1 MIKNPDNTSS
11 EKNPVGRFMVAAGAV
26 IELQNTG
33 KILIIQR
40 DNKIDWHAGDWEI
53 CYGRIAQF
61 EDLKTGLKREVA
73 EEVGIKDIE
82 ILDVTRVWHM
92 FRGTERAE
100 NELIGITF
108 HCKTNTEQV
117 LLSTEHS
124 QFQWIQPEEALKIIR
139 NDGIREDITEFI
151 KAKTHGQTS

>member
-11 EKNPVGRFMVAAGAV
+11 KTNPVGRFMVAAGAI
-26 IELQNTG
+26 IELRDTG

-40 DNKIDWHAGDWEI
+40 DNKIDWQAGDWEI

-108 HCKTNTEQV
+108 HCKTNTEEV
-117 LLSTEHS
+117 LLSKEHS
-124 QFQWIQPEEALKIIR
+124 RFQWLLPEQALEIIKNEGIKQDIIQFIEAR
-139 NDGIREDITEFI
+139 NKVKG
-151 KAKTHGQTS
+151 